1 MTKKKVKKDENLP
14 FIPLEAEHPTVS
26 VAGMNASFPT
36 ANAGFNTQREL
47 LTGFIPQS
55 EPLLKLLERLNAG
68 ETGLT
73 EQDAAARLKEFGA
86 NELPEPKAKSK
97 FSVFVSQFS
106 SPLIFILLIA
116 AAIVIL
122 MGEIAD
128 GVIIFLVLFFNA
140 AVGTIQEG
148 KAQNTLL
155 ALRKFAEGSATVLRD
170 GREIIIPD
178 KETVPGD
185 IIVLREGEKIPA
197 DARLTYVSSLRTDES
212 ALTGES
218 TPVAKI
224 SDDMAGESLS
234 AQERRNMV
242 FKGTNVAGGNG
253 RALVVGTGL
262 NTEIGRISREISS
275 IETDLPLKKN
285 ISYLSKAILASVSAI
300 SVFIFILGLVKGQD
314 LRQMFATVVSLSVS
328 IIPEGLPIV
337 MTLVLA
343 SGVWRMSKQNV
354 LVKRLQAVEG
364 LGQAKIIAVD
374 KTGTLTKNE
383 MTVEKVYVNGRTY
396 DISGSGYEAQGSVI
410 FEGQTVDPLNHQ
422 DLLLAARTA
431 FFCANAEAVY
441 IEKEKV
447 WKVSGDPTEAALG
460 VFGKKIGFK
469 ELDNETKKIFELPFD
484 YTTKYHLVVHKFN
497 GKDFLTVVGAPEN
510 VMRLSE
516 HVWLKGK
523 SEKMSLEEK
532 EKLESVFLKMSQD
545 GYRVLA
551 FSFNPSA
558 SFRIDGERSRTI
570 NHDSGPVSEKE
581 MPPLTFGGFL
591 GMRDPLR
598 ENVKEAVRKA
608 EDAGIRVV
616 MITGD
621 HKITASAIAKEAGIL
636 KPGNGVITGEELDK
650 LPESELVGRFA
661 SCAVF
666 TRVTPEQK
674 LKIIE
679 IFKKRGEVVAMTGD
693 GVNDAPSLAAADLGV
708 AMGKIGTEVAKEAA
722 DMVLLD
728 DNFVNITSAVEE
740 GRSIYKTIRKV
751 ILYLFSTSIG
761 EVLTIVG
768 SMILGM
774 RLPILPAQIIWL
786 NFVTDGF
793 LDVSL
798 AMEPKEEG
806 LLGKNFAKPSRYILD
821 RLSVKR
827 MVFMGTIIAAGTLWV
842 FSKYAYTE
850 PEKAFTV
857 ALTALAV
864 FQWFNAW
871 NCKSEDKS
879 IFSKNPFNNMFLAG
893 ATVLI
898 IFLQFLA
905 VYNPFMQKYLHTAA
919 LNFSDWILIIAVSS
933 TILWLEELRKVSGLF
948 AEKRTSS

>member
-1 MTKKKVKKDENLP
+1 MISISKNGTL
-14 FIPLEAEHPTVS
+14 S
-26 VAGMNASFPT
+26 
-36 ANAGFNTQREL
+36 
-47 LTGFIPQS
+47 
-55 EPLLKLLERLNAG
+55 KLLEELKAG
-68 ETGLT
+68 ESGLT
-73 EQDAAARLKEFGA
+73 EQEAAARLKEFGA
-86 NELPEPKAKSK
+86 NELPEPKVRGK
-97 FSVFVSQFS
+97 FSIFISQFS
-106 SPLIFILLIA
+106 SPLIFILVIA
-116 AAIVIL
+116 AAIVVL
-122 MGEIAD
+122 MGETAD

-140 AVGTIQEG
+140 VVGTIQEG
-148 KAQNTLL
+148 KAQNTLR
-155 ALRKFAEGSATVLRD
+155 ALRKFTEGSAAVFRD
-170 GREIIIPD
+170 GREMIIPD
-178 KETVPGD
+178 KEAVPGD
-185 IIVLREGEKIPA
+185 LIVLREGEKVPA
-197 DARLTYVSSLRTDES
+197 DARLVYVSSLRTDES
-212 ALTGES
+212 TMTGES

-224 SDDMAGESLS
+224 SEDMAGEFLPV
-234 AQERRNMV
+234 QERRNMV

-253 RALVVGTGL
+253 RAIVVGTGL
-262 NTEIGRISREISS
+262 NTEIGKISREIVS
-275 IETDLPLKKN
+275 IEADLPLKKN

-300 SVFIFILGLVKGQD
+300 GALIFVLGLIRGND
-314 LRQMFATVVSLSVS
+314 MRQIFATVVSLSVS

-396 DISGSGYEAQGSVI
+396 DISGSGYEARGSVI
-410 FEGQTVDPLNHQ
+410 LDGQTIDPLNHP
-422 DLLLAARTA
+422 DLLLAGRMA

-441 IEKEKV
+441 MEKEKI
-447 WKVSGDPTEAALG
+447 WRVSGDPTEAALG
-460 VFGKKIGFK
+460 VFARKIGFRELEK
-469 ELDNETKKIFELPFD
+469 ETEKIFELPFD
-484 YTTKYHLVVHKFN
+484 YNTKYHLVVHKFN
-497 GKDFLTVVGAPEN
+497 NKDFLTVVGAPEN

-523 SEKMSLEEK
+523 SEKMEQEER
-532 EKLESVFLKMSQD
+532 ENLESVFLKMSQD

-551 FSFNPSA
+551 FAFN
-558 SFRIDGERSRTI
+558 
-570 NHDSGPVSEKE
+570 NNSGPVSEKE
-581 MPPLTFGGFL
+581 MPPLTFGGFF

-598 ENVKEAVRKA
+598 ENVKEAVRTA
-608 EDAGIRVV
+608 EQAGIRVV

-621 HKITASAIAKEAGIL
+621 HKITALAIAKEAGIL
-636 KPGNGVITGEELDK
+636 KLGNDAITGEELDK

-666 TRVTPEQK
+666 ARVTPDQK

-722 DMVLLD
+722 DLVLLD
-728 DNFVNITSAVEE
+728 DNFINITSAVEE

-751 ILYLFSTSIG
+751 ILYLFSTSVG

-774 RLPILPAQIIWL
+774 KLPLLPAQIIWL
-786 NFVTDGF
+786 NFITDGF

-806 LLGKNFAKPSRYILD
+806 LLRKNFTKPSKYILD

-827 MVFMGTIIAAGTLWV
+827 MFFMGTIIAAGTLWA
-842 FSKYAYTE
+842 FSKYADTE
-850 PEKAFTV
+850 PEKAFTI
-857 ALTALAV
+857 ALTTLAV

-871 NCKSEDKS
+871 NCKNEYKS
-879 IFSKNPFNNMFLAG
+879 VFSKNALNNIFLAG

-898 IFLQFLA
+898 IFLQLLA
-905 VYNPFMQKYLHTAA
+905 VYNPFMQKFLHTTA
-919 LNFSDWILIIAVSS
+919 LNFPDWIFIIAVSS
-933 TILWLEELRKVSGLF
+933 TILWLEEIRKAFSNYKNI
-948 AEKRTSS
+948 A